1 MNDQELLAD
10 LLFSE
15 KKMSGN
21 YNEFASECVN
31 AQLRDAFVDLLAQG
45 HKAQSCL
52 FRTAQQKGWYQV
64 EDAQA
69 QKVAQAEQK
78 FTNQMPNVT
87 AN

>member
-31 AQLRDAFVDLLAQG
+31 TRLKDTFIDLLTQG
-45 HKAQSCL
+45 HNAQSRL
-52 FRTAQQKGWYQV
+52 FQTAQQKGWYQV
-64 EDAQA
+64 EEAQA
-69 QKVAQAEQK
+69 QKVNQAEQK
-78 FTNQMPNVT
+78 FTNQMPTT